1 MPGSGTVSGFSTK
14 GSRSRTKIDRFR
26 NTAQVEVY
34 KKQVMELNAKLSSEA
49 ERADRIA
56 FDNSKLMEK
65 LEALSVERDRLVIER
80 DALKESN
87 EEMKL
92 IQEVSGN
99 YQCTAALGTVC

>member
-1 MPGSGTVSGFSTK
+1 
-14 GSRSRTKIDRFR
+14 
-26 NTAQVEVY
+26 VEVY
-34 KKQVMELNAKLSSEA
+34 KKQVMELNTKLSSEA
-49 ERADRIA
+49 QRADRIA

-92 IQEVSGN
+92 LQEVSAT
-99 YQCTAALGTVC
+99 QCCGSGMFMDPTIVPSGSGG

>member
-1 MPGSGTVSGFSTK
+1 MG
-14 GSRSRTKIDRFR
+14 
-26 NTAQVEVY
+26 
-34 KKQVMELNAKLSSEA
+34 ELNTKLSSEA

-80 DALKESN
+80 DALRESN

-92 IQEVSGN
+92 IQEVPTDYTCQN
-99 YQCTAALGTVC
+99 YHNKVVKHRLLVERKKVLIGSFFYEMFKILDLTITFLYF